1 MQTLQDLIDSG
12 VITEVGLGTI
22 GELCCENCIDEN
34 GTDSTDLSEGSG
46 RCGDKRYDYT
56 LVPGED
62 GAPKQYTDP
71 IELKVGEVNILIA
84 CDSCDSEVRN
94 NRQNLYDWYLKQNQG
109 E

>member
-1 MQTLQDLIDSG
+1 MQTLQDLVDAG
-12 VITEVGLGTI
+12 VVTEVGLGTI

-46 RCGDKRYDYT
+46 RCGDKRFDYT

-71 IELKVGEVNILIA
+71 IEL
-84 CDSCDSEVRN
+84 
-94 NRQNLYDWYLKQNQG
+94 
-109 E
+109 